1 MSLLTYISVAGMAV
15 YYEREGERKE
25 EVERKV
31 RGSDRVTST
40 KLRPLQLNWSVN
52 LKIVYKSNTCNDWWT
67 GIVITNVFQ

>member
-40 KLRPLQLNWSVN
+40 KLMTMAVR
-52 LKIVYKSNTCNDWWT
+52 YTCKA
-67 GIVITNVFQ
+67 GLLIGQ